1 MFEMTSFSEQEIA
14 EAEAA
19 FRRGSD
25 GRLSF
30 IGMER
35 GEGNRLHVAAQILE
49 RGKPLWMRLVTVD
62 GGDDLSA
69 AVMEA
74 GRQAAAYADRHFYE
88 SAVDERGGWSRDRA
102 LTAGANA
109 RLNGSHSSKKRPR
122 NVRR

>member
-88 SAVDERGGWSRDRA
+88 SAVDERGAGRA
-102 LTAGANA
+102 TVL
-109 RLNGSHSSKKRPR
+109 
-122 NVRR
+122 